1 MHIPTI
7 NGGDGRMKI
16 RMMLA
21 AFFLLLLS
29 GCSIEDPVEA
39 DQTIAAV
46 QVQFINPDEFKK
58 KEIPLEVEVT
68 QDKKPVEDASFVRFE
83 IWRDGERKDSRMIDA
98 KHIGEG
104 HYTAQATV
112 KKKGVYY
119 VYAHT
124 EAHGLHIMP
133 KQKIEVQ

>member
-1 MHIPTI
+1 
-7 NGGDGRMKI
+7 MKI

-29 GCSIEDPVEA
+29 GCSIEENPVEA

-83 IWRDGERKDSRMIDA
+83 IWRDGERKDSRIIDA

-104 HYTAQATV
+104 RYTAQATV

-124 EAHGLHIMP
+124 EAHGLHVMP

>member
-1 MHIPTI
+1 
-7 NGGDGRMKI
+7 MKI
-16 RMMLA
+16 RIMLA
-21 AFFLLLLS
+21 AFFVLFLA
-29 GCSIEDPVEA
+29 GCSAEEDLVEA

-46 QVQFINPDEFKK
+46 HVQFINPDKFKE

-68 QDKKPVEDASFVRFE
+68 QDEKPVEDASFVRFE

-104 HYTAQATV
+104 RYTAQATV
-112 KKKGVYY
+112 KNKGIYY